1 MDDVGRWLVVG
12 RRGNEC
18 CMQAVMA
25 SAVGVPA
32 IVLKRQLPVDSR
44 QSCMRKIFRRLAQP
58 CTTPNFLLQTTT
70 THHTPDTT
78 MKIATQVTLTL
89 QTDLSEAHAQNHPSG
104 FMIATKLNQ
113 TQEKNVSHFL
123 WISDVNSVQLTINN
137 LVAGGYDADSMV
149 YIPFSSKENF
159 VKTYPYLTSSYECAD
174 GGLIRAYQQPTA
186 ATAAADAASVPVT
199 LTKPTK
205 NKKRKRAGPRINKH
219 AILTNDMR
227 DELHIQIYKYFQWLL
242 HLLNENT
249 TTQFGRRIISEC
261 NLSVLGVQ
269 SILSAVESI
278 ISVPNTGNIND
289 MATANIN
296 SDHIPLLEQVIEEE
310 LYEQTSIRL
319 QKSQEPKVLQ
329 GQHYNF
335 DEMFAKLEE
344 FKMQKGHCNVPS
356 RYKDNPR
363 LSKWVMKLREKKSE
377 LSKRGQ
383 DYETPLPNRKLSSR
397 TLTKERI
404 DQLEALGFAWSL
416 KTKPTVPWETRFQE
430 LLEYYSQHGSW
441 PTRKDGSLGWWV
453 HNQRNYFSCKDKHF
467 MAERFRLL
475 DEIGFDWDPAG
486 KRNKAK

>member
-1 MDDVGRWLVVG
+1 
-12 RRGNEC
+12 
-18 CMQAVMA
+18 
-25 SAVGVPA
+25 
-32 IVLKRQLPVDSR
+32 
-44 QSCMRKIFRRLAQP
+44 
-58 CTTPNFLLQTTT
+58 
-70 THHTPDTT
+70 

-104 FMIATKLNQ
+104 FMIATKLNRA
-113 TQEKNVSHFL
+113 QENNVSHFL
-123 WISDVNSVQLTINN
+123 WISDVNSVQSTINN

-186 ATAAADAASVPVT
+186 AAPSVPVKVN
-199 LTKPTK
+199 KPST
-205 NKKRKRAGPRINKH
+205 NKKRKRAGARFNTH

-249 TTQFGRRIISEC
+249 TTQYGRKLIGHC
-261 NLSVLGVQ
+261 NFSLLDVEFILTAIE
-269 SILSAVESI
+269 SILS
-278 ISVPNTGNIND
+278 VPNIGGITD

-296 SDHIPLLEQVIEEE
+296 SDYIPLLEQAIEEE
-310 LYEQTSIRL
+310 LCEQTSIRL
-319 QKSQEPKVLQ
+319 QKSQEPKVLH
-329 GQHYNF
+329 GQHWDF

-430 LLEYYSQHGSW
+430 LLEYYSQHGTW

-453 HNQRNYFSCKDKHF
+453 SDQRKYWCQKDKHF
-467 MAERFRLL
+467 MTKRFALL
-475 DEIGFDWDPAG
+475 DEIGFEWDP
-486 KRNKAK
+486 KRKRKEPVT